1 MIPFVFHP
9 YRLDLLSLTKNLKIV
24 TYHVN
29 GTMNER
35 NAHSSSFPNVRDFHL
50 YYELADSD

>member
-1 MIPFVFHP
+1 MILFVFP
-9 YRLDLLSLTKNLKIV
+9 FRSLDLLILTKNLKIV

-29 GTMNER
+29 GTMNPR